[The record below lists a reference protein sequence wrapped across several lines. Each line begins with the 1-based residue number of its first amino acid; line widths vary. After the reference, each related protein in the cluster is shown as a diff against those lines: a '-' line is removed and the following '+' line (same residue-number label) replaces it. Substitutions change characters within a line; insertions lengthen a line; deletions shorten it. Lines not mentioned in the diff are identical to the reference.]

1 MVTNFTTIRVS
12 NKTKERLRA
21 LRLTEGESF
30 ENIIIRLMESKI
42 GKLPGVIRYKISS
55 KDYPFSIEYIIDWD
69 SESKNL
75 YFLDGDENKYTS
87 VPTENITIG
96 KGDKLYEPWLG
107 FKKFVDGLDNLIGMS
122 AVLEAGESIDV
133 IVGVLKRLN

>member
-55 KDYPFSIEYIIDWD
+55 KDYPLSVEYIIDWD
-69 SESKNL
+69 SASKNI
-75 YFLDGDENKYTS
+75 YFLDGDDNKYAS
-87 VPTENITIG
+87 VPTENITFNED
-96 KGDKLYEPWLG
+96 DKLYESWLR
-107 FKKFVDGLDNLIGMS
+107 FKEFVDGLDNLIGMS

-133 IVGVLKRLN
+133 GLGVLKRLT